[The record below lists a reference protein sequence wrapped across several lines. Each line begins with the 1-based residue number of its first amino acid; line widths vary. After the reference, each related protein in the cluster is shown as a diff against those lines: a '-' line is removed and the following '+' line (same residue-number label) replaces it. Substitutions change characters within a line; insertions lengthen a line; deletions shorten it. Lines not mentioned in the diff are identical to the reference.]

1 MFILGN
7 RAMVREERRQ
17 SIRRVSDDCAQCE
30 IWKIKIKDFE
40 KSFEI
45 YKERN
50 DKAIEHMHERIS
62 QRLSWKVFGLVI
74 TLYLGLAVFNAFTIK
89 SLAVD
94 VGKVQV
100 NVEATREKI
109 NDLQRS
115 MYRR

>member
-1 MFILGN
+1 
-7 RAMVREERRQ
+7 MVQEERRQ
-17 SIRRVSDDCAQCE
+17 RVRRISDDCTQCE
-30 IWKIKIKDFE
+30 IYKIKIKDFE
-40 KSFEI
+40 KAFEM

-50 DKAIEHMHERIS
+50 DKVIEHMHDRIS

-100 NVEATREKI
+100 SVEATREKV
-109 NDLQRS
+109 NDLQRN